1 MSVRHSLVMLAVA
14 VIAGLALWYS
24 LHRSKSD
31 HMAATMEDASPMVT
45 NLNIPAL
52 SNVEKLGKQHFDE
65 NCAACHG
72 ENAAGREGAGPP
84 LVHKIYEPS
93 HHADISFQLAVK
105 NGVRSHHWRFGNM
118 PPVPT
123 VSEADVETIISYVR
137 SLQRA
142 NGIF

>member
-1 MSVRHSLVMLAVA
+1 MSVRNSLVMLAVA
-14 VIAGLALWYS
+14 VIAGLAVWYS

-31 HMAATMEDASPMVT
+31 HMEATMEDASPMVT

-52 SNVEKLGKQHFDE
+52 SNVEKLGKQHFAD